1 MSRNLSFLMREYRVS
16 QTVLG
21 IVIGCSQQT
30 VSKKIKGKVAWSL
43 KDAAKIC
50 NYFNTIQEDQKFCI
64 EQLFGD
70 DIAQIYEIKEEKD
83 EAN

>member
-1 MSRNLSFLMREYRVS
+1 MARNLLFLMRKYRVS

-30 VSKKIKGKVAWSL
+30 VSKKIKGRVAWSL
-43 KDAAKIC
+43 KDVAKIC
-50 NYFNTIQEDQKFCI
+50 NYFNTIQEDQKFSI

-70 DIAQIYEIKEEKD
+70 DIAQICEE
-83 EAN
+83 EE

>member
-1 MSRNLSFLMREYRVS
+1 MARNLSFLMRKYRVS

-21 IVIGCSQQT
+21 VVIGCGQQT

-70 DIAQIYEIKEEKD
+70 DIAQICDEE
-83 EAN
+83 EQWTA